1 MSVDKTL
8 KIVQHKLSQVS
19 GFKPHLYSDPALC
32 FLDNSLCLAIPIH
45 EVGLTTDLRVVGGGG
60 GAGGETIIRD
70 KINTGRIKQ
79 KPDGIGR

>member
-60 GAGGETIIRD
+60 GRAV
-70 KINTGRIKQ
+70 KL
-79 KPDGIGR
+79 